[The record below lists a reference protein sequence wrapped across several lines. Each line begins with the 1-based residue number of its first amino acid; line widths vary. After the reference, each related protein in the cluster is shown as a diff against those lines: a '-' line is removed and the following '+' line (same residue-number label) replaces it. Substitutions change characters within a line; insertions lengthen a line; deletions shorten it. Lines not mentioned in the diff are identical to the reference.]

1 MSNGAHMPRDE
12 QRATIRDVAAHAGV
26 SVATVSRVLSGAYQ
40 PPAETRDRVMEAVRQ
55 LDYVIS
61 SRTQT
66 SLAGTIA
73 VVMNSMTSE
82 FFMNIAAGVEEQA
95 IAAGRVCLVSSTRSD
110 AERELSLINLLR
122 QRGVDAVILIG
133 GIRETAGHR
142 SRLARLA
149 GALHRSG
156 ARLVFCGRPW
166 LGSRDAPITVV
177 DHDAESGAYAATSYL
192 LSAGHRR
199 IAHLGG
205 PNDYSTAERRAAGY
219 RRALQEFGIEPDP
232 ALISTGGMGRESGH
246 KEAARILAETDA
258 TAVFAVNDVVAAGA
272 VAAARDAGR
281 AVPGDLSVV
290 GFDDVSLAQEL
301 WPPLTTVHVPQR
313 ELGREAAR
321 RAIYPADDESA
332 AEHVTLGTHI
342 VVRQSV
348 SQATA
353 GA

>member
-1 MSNGAHMPRDE
+1 MPRDE
-12 QRATIRDVAAHAGV
+12 QRATIRDVAARAGV

-40 PPAETRDRVMEAVRQ
+40 PPAETRDRVMEAVRE

-95 IAAGRVCLVSSTRSD
+95 IAAGRVCLVCSTRSD
-110 AERELSLINLLR
+110 AERELSLIRLLL

-133 GIRETAGHR
+133 GIRETPEHR
-142 SRLARLA
+142 SRLAKLA
-149 GALHRSG
+149 GTLQRSG
-156 ARLVFCGRPW
+156 ARLVLCGRPW
-166 LGSRDAPITVV
+166 LGSPSAPITVV
-177 DHDAESGAYAATSYL
+177 DHDAEGGGYAATSYL

-205 PNDYSTAERRAAGY
+205 PHDYVTAERRADGY
-219 RRALQEFGIEPDP
+219 RRALREFGIEPDP
-232 ALISTGGMGRESGH
+232 ALMSTGGMGRESGY
-246 KEAARILAETDA
+246 KDGARILAETGA
-258 TAVFAVNDVVAAGA
+258 TAIFAANDVIAAGA
-272 VAAARDAGR
+272 LTAARDAGR
-281 AVPGDLSVV
+281 TVPSDLSLV
-290 GFDDVSLAQEL
+290 GFDDVSLAQDL

-321 RAIYPADDESA
+321 RAMYPADDESA

-348 SQATA
+348 AHVAT
-353 GA
+353 GT